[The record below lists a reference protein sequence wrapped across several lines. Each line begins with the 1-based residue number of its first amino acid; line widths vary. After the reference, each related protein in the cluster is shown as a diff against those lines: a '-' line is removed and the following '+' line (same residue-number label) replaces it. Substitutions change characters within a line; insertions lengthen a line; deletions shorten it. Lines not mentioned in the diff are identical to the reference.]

1 MLPVRVIASSTW
13 SIKPFKVFGVSSE
26 ARSKP
31 CKRSIKNLNRPSLLF
46 LAALIS
52 ASVKPSAVASVL
64 LAGCMPPCTRS
75 RSSCTSCLPSNPMD
89 FTALTPTVVSCCIW
103 SMLMPAPRPGPSR
116 ARKVVTNSSL
126 VAAVRKAS
134 VFMRSIR
141 FADMA
146 SASFHCNASP
156 LSCVMDDSIP
166 AMPMRF
172 VSMFM
177 EKSQAFC
184 AAVPK
189 ASVMLLMPTIPAA
202 MPAPAVNALL
212 KLVLMRSAALSSLFI
227 SP

>member
-1 MLPVRVIASSTW
+1 MLPVRVIASSIW
-13 SIKPFKVFGVSSE
+13 SIKPLKVFGVSDD

-31 CKRSIKNLNRPSLLF
+31 CKRSIKNLNKPSLLC

-75 RSSCTSCLPSNPMD
+75 RNSCTICVPSNPRD
-89 FTALTPTVVSCCIW
+89 FTALTPTVVNCCIW
-103 SMLMPAPRPGPSR
+103 LRSIPALSPGPSS
-116 ARKVVTNSSL
+116 ALKVFTNSSL
-126 VAAVRKAS
+126 VAAVRRAS

-156 LSCVMDDSIP
+156 LSCVMDDSMP
-166 AMPMRF
+166 AMPMRL
-172 VSMFM
+172 VSIFM

-212 KLVLMRSAALSSLFI
+212 KLVFMRSAALSSLFI